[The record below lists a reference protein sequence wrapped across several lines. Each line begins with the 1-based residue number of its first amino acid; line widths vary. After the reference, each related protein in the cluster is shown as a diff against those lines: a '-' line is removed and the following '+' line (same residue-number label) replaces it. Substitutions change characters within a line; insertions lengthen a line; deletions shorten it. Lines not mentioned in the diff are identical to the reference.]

1 MLALFSTEWRGV
13 AHPRFRDAPR
23 PERAPR
29 LPMRRAVQQA
39 DAEGKAGIDRAEAE
53 RQRDCVKAS
62 ADVDRKKR

>member
-53 RQRDCVKAS
+53 RQRD
-62 ADVDRKKR
+62 